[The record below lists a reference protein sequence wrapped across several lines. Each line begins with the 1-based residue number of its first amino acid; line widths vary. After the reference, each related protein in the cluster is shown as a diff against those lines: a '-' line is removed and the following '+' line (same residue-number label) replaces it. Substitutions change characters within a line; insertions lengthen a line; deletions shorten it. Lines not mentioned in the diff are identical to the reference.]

1 MSKPKRLTDTQ
12 CRNAKCPQGK
22 PHIRLPDGDGLYL
35 KVQPSGTK
43 TWEMRLWFPAPHK
56 GEGKQTEKTLT
67 LGRYPAM
74 TLQEAREKAAQAKK
88 LKGQGVDPAEAK
100 QQAKAAARQQAAR
113 SATFRE
119 VAEEFVAKW
128 QPTWSESHTQRQMGA
143 LKNHLFPF
151 IGERP
156 IAELEPPDLLEAM
169 LRVEKNGARDMAAR
183 VRALAGQVFRYAVSH
198 GKAQRDISADLLG
211 ALAPRQPGHFAA
223 ITDPAP
229 FGAFLRATRGYRG
242 SFVVQCAL
250 RFAPLVFQRPG
261 EVRGATWQEI
271 DLDAAMW
278 TIPAARMKR
287 RKAGKEYGAPHLVPL
302 SRQAVSILRE
312 LRPFA
317 DSAGHVFPGERRGRP
332 ISDNTVRTAFH
343 TMGFASDVQT
353 FHGLRASAR
362 TMLRERLGFPP
373 EVIEEQ
379 LAHTKPDPLKGAYDR
394 AEYMEQRIPMM
405 QVWADYC
412 DALADGVEP
421 ERAAEIAKAAKVGR
435 GAQH

>member
-1 MSKPKRLTDTQ
+1 MPKHQLLKDTH
-12 CRNAKCPQGK
+12 CRAAKCPQGK
-22 PHIRLPDGDGLYL
+22 KHVRLPDGDGLYL
-35 KVQPSGTK
+35 QVLPSGSK
-43 TWEMRLWFPAPHK
+43 SWVMRLWFPAPHK
-56 GEGKQTEKTLT
+56 GEGKQTEKILT

-100 QQAKAAARQQAAR
+100 QQAKATARQQAAR

-128 QPTWSESHTQRQMGA
+128 QPSWSESHAQRVMGA

-151 IGERP
+151 IGKRL
-156 IAELEPPDLLEAM
+156 IAELEPSDLREAV
-169 LRVEKNGARDMAAR
+169 LRVEKNGAPDMARR
-183 VRALAGQVFRYAVSH
+183 VRALAGQVFRYAVST
-198 GKAQRDISADLLG
+198 GRAERDIAADLRG
-211 ALAPRQPGHFAA
+211 ALAPWQPGHFAA
-223 ITDPAP
+223 ITDPVR
-229 FGAFLRATRGYRG
+229 FGEFLRATRGYRG

-250 RFAPLVFQRPG
+250 RLAPLVFQRPS
-261 EVRGATWQEI
+261 EMRCATWEEI

-287 RKAGKEYGAPHLVPL
+287 RKAGKEYGAPHPVPL
-302 SRQAVSILRE
+302 SRQAVDILRE

-317 DSAGHVFPGERRGRP
+317 DSAGHVFPGERKGRP
-332 ISDNTVRTAFH
+332 ISDNTIRTALL
-343 TMGFASDVQT
+343 TMGFASNEQT
-353 FHGLRASAR
+353 VHGLRASAR
-362 TMLRERLGFPP
+362 TMLKERLGFPP
-373 EVIEEQ
+373 DFIEEQ

-421 ERAAEIAKAAKVGR
+421 ERAAEIAKAAKAGR
-435 GAQH
+435 GARR